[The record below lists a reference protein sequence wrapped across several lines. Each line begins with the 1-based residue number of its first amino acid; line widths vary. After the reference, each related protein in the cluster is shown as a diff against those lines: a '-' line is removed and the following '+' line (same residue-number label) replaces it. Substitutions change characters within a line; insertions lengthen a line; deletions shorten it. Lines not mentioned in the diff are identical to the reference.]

1 LEPSRDE
8 RALVSLAAAGARR
21 LIEAL
26 PYPALLVAL
35 DDTLLAHN
43 EPALALF
50 NGTGGEATPQTFREL
65 SGRLQM
71 SGRSGLPRPRCPAR
85 GPGRGDDHGD
95 LAVGTTTF
103 P

>member
-43 EPALALF
+43 EPALRCSMAP
-50 NGTGGEATPQTFREL
+50 AAR
-65 SGRLQM
+65 
-71 SGRSGLPRPRCPAR
+71 RPRKPSAS
-85 GPGRGDDHGD
+85 
-95 LAVGTTTF
+95 
-103 P
+103 